1 MPRERAIFSDGRTGP
16 RSIAR
21 PRTEGRSPDH
31 APPRVPTALLRAVRH
46 PVTRCPI
53 ACLAA
58 VAAANNTAR
67 YLGSSLGVAVTASLM
82 GLGHPATA
90 RAAAA
95 GADHAVLAATL
106 LWLLGAAGAPAVRA
120 AQRRVSAR
128 YGS

>member
-1 MPRERAIFSDGRTGP
+1 MDDLG
-16 RSIAR
+16 
-21 PRTEGRSPDH
+21 H
-31 APPRVPTALLRAVRH
+31 KRVFTAGAALLA
-46 PVTRCPI
+46 
-53 ACLAA
+53 LSSAA
-58 VAAANNTAR
+58 AAAALANNTAR
-67 YLGSSLGVAVTASLM
+67 YLGSSLGVAVTVSLM

-106 LWLLGAAGAPAVRA
+106 LWLLGAAGALAVRA